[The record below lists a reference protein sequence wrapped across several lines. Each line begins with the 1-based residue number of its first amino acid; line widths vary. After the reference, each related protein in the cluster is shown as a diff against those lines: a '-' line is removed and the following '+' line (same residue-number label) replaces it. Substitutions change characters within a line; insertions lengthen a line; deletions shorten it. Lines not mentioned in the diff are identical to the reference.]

1 MKKKS
6 GVDENIYT
14 KYEFDDHIWATNTT
28 NTLILDLMALT
39 EYITKIDGEYW
50 IYDPETLAWNR
61 YKDQDAKKHAFNV
74 FLNYKL
80 DTGRVATQELIETY
94 FSGYVHYLD
103 KETGVVKKKDSMGV
117 IGSCPQVGAVM
128 SIPIGPT
135 FVTYNGKRYLNEW
148 RDNSIAGS
156 EEHLSRGLLTLRL
169 LYRSLCAGEEL
180 AEDPKQEAE
189 LLWQQVKTDTY
200 KNLDFKFVM
209 KWLAAL
215 VQRPGINLL
224 TNLWFVGELEGN
236 GKGTLLYIMKLILG
250 NAAVG
255 SLSSSDIIKG
265 WNDHLIGKQLIEVN
279 EFDDGGIKFDWNR
292 WVKAHCNEPT
302 LLIAKRNTTPF
313 AVINTANYIFTT
325 NHECPLNIGP
335 SDRRNHFVKTTDN
348 ADWVRYASAVKTQV
362 IDYPVE
368 MAAGFAFILE
378 SVKIDIKFSNYSF
391 INAIKKNILESVN
404 DAVSVW
410 ISEDDK
416 LEKNNGYKYKAVELY
431 ELYSV
436 WSDRFGSGTK
446 KVSIQIW
453 GKLMK
458 KNKYV
463 RHTMERNYTFYT
475 IQDPGAVKVKDWE
488 EVYKDVE
495 KVLGG
500 VSIGVKADTNNTN
513 NDMEI
518 LAKNLP
524 KTTDLEKIRALLREN
539 MENDGFLDDLD

>member
-1 MKKKS
+1 M
-6 GVDENIYT
+6 
-14 KYEFDDHIWATNTT
+14 
-28 NTLILDLMALT
+28 
-39 EYITKIDGEYW
+39 
-50 IYDPETLAWNR
+50 
-61 YKDQDAKKHAFNV
+61 
-74 FLNYKL
+74 NYKL
-80 DTGRVATQELIETY
+80 HTGRVVSQELIETY
-94 FSGYVHYLD
+94 FTGYVHYLD
-103 KETGVVKKKDSMGV
+103 KETGVVKKKESLGV

-148 RDNSIAGS
+148 RDNSIAGD
-156 EEHLSRGLLTLRL
+156 ENHLKRGLLTLRL
-169 LYRSLCAGEEL
+169 VYRSLCAGEAL
-180 AEDPKQEAE
+180 STDPEQEAM
-189 LLWQQVKTDTY
+189 LLWEQVKTDTY

-250 NAAVG
+250 NGAVG

-279 EFDDGGIKFDWNR
+279 EFDDGGQKFDWNR

-378 SVKIDIKFSNYSF
+378 TVKIDIKFSNYSF

-410 ISEDDK
+410 LSEDDK
-416 LEKNNGYKYKAVELY
+416 LEKNNGYKYKAVDLY
-431 ELYSV
+431 DLYSV
-436 WSDRFGSGTK
+436 WTDKFAGTGK
-446 KVSIQIW
+446 KVSIQVW
-453 GKLMK
+453 GKMMK

-463 RHTMERNYTFYT
+463 RHTTERNYNYYT
-475 IQDPGAVKVKDWE
+475 IQDPYLTTVKGWDDVGLEVK
-488 EVYKDVE
+488 KI
-495 KVLGG
+495 LGD
-500 VSIGVKADTNNTN
+500 VSIKTNEILTDTNN
-513 NDMEI
+513 DLEI
-518 LAKNLP
+518 LPKNLP

-539 MENDGFLDDLD
+539 MENDGFLDDLE

>member
-1 MKKKS
+1 
-6 GVDENIYT
+6 
-14 KYEFDDHIWATNTT
+14 
-28 NTLILDLMALT
+28 
-39 EYITKIDGEYW
+39 
-50 IYDPETLAWNR
+50 
-61 YKDQDAKKHAFNV
+61 
-74 FLNYKL
+74 
-80 DTGRVATQELIETY
+80 
-94 FSGYVHYLD
+94 
-103 KETGVVKKKDSMGV
+103 
-117 IGSCPQVGAVM
+117 
-128 SIPIGPT
+128 
-135 FVTYNGKRYLNEW
+135 
-148 RDNSIAGS
+148 
-156 EEHLSRGLLTLRL
+156 
-169 LYRSLCAGEEL
+169 
-180 AEDPKQEAE
+180 
-189 LLWQQVKTDTY
+189 
-200 KNLDFKFVM
+200 
-209 KWLAAL
+209 
-215 VQRPGINLL
+215 
-224 TNLWFVGELEGN
+224 
-236 GKGTLLYIMKLILG
+236 
-250 NAAVG
+250 
-255 SLSSSDIIKG
+255 
-265 WNDHLIGKQLIEVN
+265 
-279 EFDDGGIKFDWNR
+279 
-292 WVKAHCNEPT
+292 VKAHCNEPT

-500 VSIGVKADTNNTN
+500 VSIDVKADTNNTN